1 MSIPT
6 KTTDTI
12 MPAVKIIDIFSGAG
26 GASTGFAMGGAKVA
40 LSIECD
46 PKMMAI
52 HQANHPKTK
61 HVLMRVGGD
70 VKTFASEIRAFLRHN
85 LGANETWHLHQS
97 PPCQTFSK
105 VNQISGIKQIGADER
120 TNLTLWSLD
129 LVEALSPPSWTIEQ
143 VPTALKHIHTQRP
156 WTKNARTDV
165 VGGWECGASVLRKR
179 LFLSGGK
186 ARLVRTVSDI
196 KDAVATS
203 SVLPHLLTESP
214 HEIRIRGSTNTVHV
228 KPADGSKKYNRP
240 IRWQQGERL
249 RMLKKPCFAPVA
261 SCSFRLVHRT
271 NAAGLPAAVSKTVG
285 PQHEW
290 SFLRNLTANEL
301 KVLQGFPADYDLLA
315 NGKHTLTFYESIN
328 SDTPKTATVRIS
340 ETSRIHAVGNSVVPL
355 VAKAFLSPAT
365 ETRLPFPAE
374 FFDDVEFPEPLV
386 LSRKRKRKDETT
398 HKDDV
403 KRQMKLFQTGGA
415 ACRAFEA
422 SLLLKQR
429 EFAWV

>member
-1 MSIPT
+1 MSLS
-6 KTTDTI
+6 KQSNSTI
-12 MPAVKIIDIFSGAG
+12 MSAVKIIDIFSGAG
-26 GASTGFAMGGAKVA
+26 GASTGFTMGGAKVA

-52 HQANHPKTK
+52 HQANHPETK

-70 VKTFASEIRAFLRHN
+70 VKTFANEIRAFLRKN

-105 VNQISGIKQIGADER
+105 VNQISGIKQVGADER

-129 LVEALSPPSWTIEQ
+129 LVEALAPPSWTIEQ
-143 VPTALKHIHTQRP
+143 VPTALKHIHTRRP

-214 HEIRIRGSTNTVHV
+214 HEIRIRGSSNTVHV

-249 RMLKKPCFAPVA
+249 RMLNKPCFAPVA

-328 SDTPKTATVRIS
+328 SETPKTTTVRVS

-355 VAKAFLSPAT
+355 VAKAFLSP
-365 ETRLPFPAE
+365 
-374 FFDDVEFPEPLV
+374 VER
-386 LSRKRKRKDETT
+386 SRKRKREDET

-403 KRQMKLFQTGGA
+403 KRQMKLFQMAEA
-415 ACRAFEA
+415 ACRAYEA
-422 SLLLKQR
+422 SLLLKQP
-429 EFAWV
+429 EFARV